1 MFKRLIKWVNNIGEI
16 PIDKN
21 QIQNRFCY
29 VCGYDFIANNKT
41 FIKPL
46 ESMCGCCWFHF
57 GIDTTTYGKDAIMHY
72 RKDWVSKGLPYD
84 GELKPKEVDWTLDI
98 ALKQLENLKQI
109 SINEY
114 PHKITIDENK
124 TWSSTLDIDFIREN
138 WGSSRLDS

>member
-41 FIKPL
+41 FIKIANKR
-46 ESMCGCCWFHF
+46 SF
-57 GIDTTTYGKDAIMHY
+57 IDTTTYGKDAIMHY